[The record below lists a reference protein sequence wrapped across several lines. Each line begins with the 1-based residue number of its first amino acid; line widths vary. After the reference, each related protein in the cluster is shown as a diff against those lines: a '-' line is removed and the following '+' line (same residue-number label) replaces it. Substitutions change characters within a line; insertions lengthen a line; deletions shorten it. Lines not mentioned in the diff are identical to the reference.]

1 MHRVSKPKVNWTPE
15 MDAEVLAARRDGVHS
30 SEVAQSLGLSV
41 AAVDARYFRLKRIMN
56 GGKP

>member
-1 MHRVSKPKVNWTPE
+1 